1 MGIANNRDAEKDVT
15 AQRAS
20 FDMYLNIVRLIL
32 MRAPQYIIP
41 FWYSAEPMF
50 WLPHGLFPYYA
61 EWFLSLPKA
70 PLGSVSIMS
79 WQVACSALL
88 SLLFEVIT
96 SVWGLV
102 FKAKAQEG
110 KGPREATG
118 HAAKE
123 KEGMKTPAPAASEKK
138 DL

>member
-1 MGIANNRDAEKDVT
+1 
-15 AQRAS
+15 
-20 FDMYLNIVRLIL
+20 MYINALRLVL
-32 MRAPQYIIP
+32 TRAPQYAIP

-88 SLLFEVIT
+88 SLVFEVIA

-102 FKAKAQEG
+102 FKAKEAQG
-110 KGPREATG
+110 SNAPGAATAKSEERVRT
-118 HAAKE
+118 AAA
-123 KEGMKTPAPAASEKK
+123 GQATEKK

>member
-1 MGIANNRDAEKDVT
+1 MTV
-15 AQRAS
+15 QRAS
-20 FDMYLNIVRLIL
+20 FDIYLNAVRLIL
-32 MRAPQYIIP
+32 TRVPQYIIP

-50 WLPHGLFPYYA
+50 WLPHGMFPYYA

-88 SLLFEVIT
+88 SLVFEVIA
-96 SVWGLV
+96 SIWGLI
-102 FKAKAQEG
+102 F
-110 KGPREATG
+110 
-118 HAAKE
+118 AAKVQGSKSPGAVGGTPTKQ
-123 KEGMKTPAPAASEKK
+123 KEDMKTSASTEKK